1 MNYCGACGA
10 RLAPGQVFCGACG
23 APVAQGAADVPQG
36 TQGVSERQSPPR
48 GGRRM
53 ARPRGDAPAFV
64 PMADIPAPLS
74 PPPLR
79 PPRRSR
85 RMAVTVWG
93 ILVGFL
99 LLVLVAVGHS
109 NSDSSGASGTGSA
122 QGAASP
128 SGQQGVAPPADT
140 ATPAPATPTD
150 VPAPTDVPTQ
160 TPSQWAQGAS
170 GDTYADVRDHPD
182 LHQNDKVVWR
192 CTINKFLGA
201 DPNDSTATDVTC
213 GGFGD
218 ALSEAALV
226 VPFSVDTS
234 SMHAGDTVTVY
245 GTVAQPFQGTN
256 GFGAQITEPQV
267 DAVYLADAS
276 MTPTV
281 DPTTTPII
289 TPMATDTAPA
299 SQAAR
304 TDPAPITLATGAR
317 CSFVAGA
324 TTGVGD
330 LRANYDCTS
339 GQVIYGDIDK
349 RTKPWTVLV
358 WRGPM
363 SVTPTRGQLVTVG
376 VKSVK

>member
-23 APVAQGAADVPQG
+23 APVAQGAPDRQG
-36 TQGVSERQSPPR
+36 LPR
-48 GGRRM
+48 RGQQVARARR
-53 ARPRGDAPAFV
+53 DAPAFV
-64 PMADIPAPLS
+64 PMADNPLPLS
-74 PPPLR
+74 PPPPQ

-109 NSDSSGASGTGSA
+109 NSDSSGASGAGSA
-122 QGAASP
+122 QGAPSP
-128 SGQQGVAPPADT
+128 SGQQGVAPADT
-140 ATPAPATPTD
+140 ATPEPATPTD
-150 VPAPTDVPTQ
+150 VSAPTDVPTQ
-160 TPSQWAQGAS
+160 TPNQWAQGAS

-213 GGFGD
+213 GGFAD

-226 VPFSVDTS
+226 VPFSIDTS

-245 GTVAQPFQGTN
+245 GTVAQQFQGTN

-267 DAVYLADAS
+267 DAVYLVDAS

-289 TPMATDTAPA
+289 TPMATGTAPA

-304 TDPAPITLATGAR
+304 DDPAPITLATGAR